1 VTFAGWVMGDEIL
14 LLVRNMLIV
23 WYLFSVCLTL
33 CLLSIVGANSHHP
46 TVSLCLIT
54 KDEEEEDLL
63 EWIEYHESIGVSNVI
78 IVENDS
84 QKSGLSNPAIMKYAR
99 NGFIRSYIYY
109 HKDTAPN
116 NQLFAYRTCLQN
128 WGKEYDFMGFIDT
141 DEFIHFSNYT
151 TNIGEFLR
159 PFMHYGGLVLNEML
173 IGSNGHDH
181 RPKGG
186 ILKNYNKCTRMNLVK
201 SIVMPSKV
209 EDVGNTP
216 HAFRYHSG
224 EFAVDIDMNRVDIPW
239 NPKGTSGAGD
249 LEGNV
254 VPERLFN
261 RACVYHYAI
270 KSRADFEKKR
280 KRGSGDGMIR
290 PANYFDEVNKLTK
303 YNCSY
308 ARLHKTRDRVRGMR

>member
-1 VTFAGWVMGDEIL
+1 MVIL
-14 LLVRNMLIV
+14 F
-23 WYLFSVCLTL
+23 YSCLL
-33 CLLSIVGANSHHP
+33 CLACHLLSAAEPNLP
-46 TVSLCLIT
+46 TISLCLIT

-84 QKSGLSNPAIMKYAR
+84 QNSSLSNPSIMKYAR
-99 NGFIRSYIYY
+99 NGFIRSYVYY
-109 HKDTAPN
+109 TKDTPPN
-116 NQLFAYRTCLQN
+116 NQLWAYRTCLRN
-128 WGKEYDFMGFIDT
+128 WGKEYDYMGFIDT
-141 DEFIHFSNYT
+141 DEFIHLTNYSSNVR
-151 TNIGEFLR
+151 EFLV
-159 PFMHYGGLVLNEML
+159 PFTQYGGLVLNEML

-181 RPKGG
+181 RPNGG
-186 ILKNYNKCTRMNLVK
+186 ILRNYNKCTRMNLVK

-216 HAFRYHSG
+216 HAFRYHPG
-224 EFAVDIDMNRVDIPW
+224 QFAVDIDKNRVDIPW

-254 VPERLFN
+254 VPGRLFN

-308 ARLHKTRDRVRGMR
+308 ARPHMRRNREKRGRRGR